1 MGSLTLV
8 IGSGGMG
15 VSVIREAV
23 LKAQQRL
30 EPDFNTYM
38 KFIAVDA
45 DISELMKI
53 EKEIGRTAVRCL
65 NISSPGAALRFQH
78 NAREDFYRTFIPS
91 DLEAGNLDHYGSGQ
105 IRMNG
110 KVKFYDRHVKGGYN
124 DKCFRDIISGI
135 FNTEWEALKG
145 ILPVDI
151 MILAG
156 LSGGT
161 GSGTFEELAAHARYV
176 CEKTGAAEVRVF
188 GYLFLPDTMEE
199 IGWQHQEYMERC
211 RANGYAALK
220 ELENYMSFGQ
230 DRKEFFAAH
239 DAEISVGNG
248 KRLFD
253 YSTLISGTYSGAI
266 SMIADF
272 IVHLA
277 SAGDFNQLTLLH
289 SNCNNRYAYL
299 CDPGNL
305 ETGLL
310 KQGFFPED
318 SHRYS
323 SIGYARAGIPDEIVK
338 ANIVDNVCR
347 RIHQPSGRSY
357 FEQEL
362 SREER
367 EAQIRELFGLNVD
380 QVLTVSSLWEQK
392 IIGLLDRAS
401 QLPENMIGISRR
413 EVLSGEIEAYRAG
426 FRENE
431 VIVHGIQE
439 AEKQL
444 KCISK
449 DFVTVSYRVMETY
462 GPWVMKALFYGYG
475 SAGISIADMLHYVK
489 EKLQRI
495 PYDNVPQPSYEERG
509 GVLSRLL
516 SHAVEEWKEKFR
528 DAVQHGVKRKIA
540 EKILETDGI
549 WENGVERN
557 IASHIEQC
565 DSFAE
570 RLESTVR
577 FYRSKGWCLEED
589 SYGAFAAAVR
599 GQNRVNLCSDAQAYA
614 WVRMNIRNYVNSID
628 EGEVRRRIIRSFAE
642 DPSRWTV
649 ENGKFSEQFLLEC
662 CGLGT
667 DDILPVTAYLGHML
681 GSMPPE
687 ECALAAGQLAA
698 RILAGLLDKSRSALR
713 KRENSWCAVNQRILI
728 PQSLQASPY
737 GGIIIHAFQTALEAR
752 RISPDA
758 LGVSQAASEIICC
771 QVSVANALCDL
782 KDIDEWERA
791 YDHSNASDKSCR
803 HLINGEPGYA
813 GSFCELTKQET
824 EDMQAVKE
832 GRQRRDLQLTAEE
845 EVIFGMGLSQEHY
858 PPVTLHNL
866 ENNESEKKFRETVFD
881 PIVNYALKE
890 NLIERIPEYNPN
902 SYRYVVNLIPKEWK
916 NLDVSAYDLVGD
928 DGRLQKGTP
937 LFQYL
942 QRQNACENAGF
953 QKEICLEGGGFLS
966 EGYDFTMARQASE
979 GRTQEEIDKISI
991 EYMKRILRKDT
1002 GLFVELRET
1011 LCRYYDIDKAL
1022 RLKAVEKKDSWQM
1035 IDKINRE
1042 VSAIFETGRR
1052 ERELRNDE

>member
-1 MGSLTLV
+1 MDMGNLTLV

-30 EPDFNTYM
+30 CSDFNTYM

-45 DISELMKI
+45 DSSELMKI
-53 EKEIGRTAVRCL
+53 EDEVGRTAVRCL
-65 NISSPGAALRFQH
+65 NISSPGAASRLR
-78 NAREDFYRTFIPS
+78 NDLRGDFYRTFMPE
-91 DLEAGNLDHYGSGQ
+91 DFDAGTLNPDGSGCQ
-105 IRMNG
+105 RMAG
-110 KVKFYDRHVKGGYN
+110 KAKFYDCSQYGGYL
-124 DKCFRDIISGI
+124 DEKFRDIIRSI
-135 FNTEWEALKG
+135 YDAEWAG
-145 ILPVDI
+145 MRDRPVDI
-151 MILAG
+151 VVLAG

-161 GSGTFEELAAHARYV
+161 GSGTFEELAAHARHA
-176 CEKTGAAEVRVF
+176 CEIAGAAEVRVF
-188 GYLFLPDTMEE
+188 GYLFLPDTIEE
-199 IGWQHQEYMERC
+199 IVGRVGWKSIERC
-211 RANGYAALK
+211 CVNGYAALK
-220 ELENYMSFGQ
+220 ELENYMSKPLNQ
-230 DRKEFFAAH
+230 DIFAAH
-239 DAEISVGNG
+239 NAEVPGRSGEM
-248 KRLFD
+248 LFD
-253 YSTLISGTYSGAI
+253 YPTLISGTYSGAI
-266 SMIADF
+266 SMIAEF

-277 SAGDFNQLTLLH
+277 AGDDLYGLFRSQEAVRFH
-289 SNCNNRYAYL
+289 YL
-299 CDPGNL
+299 RDDGNL
-305 ETGLL
+305 AAGLL
-310 KQGFFPED
+310 KRDFFPED

-323 SIGYARAGIPDEIVK
+323 AIGYARAGIPDEIVK

-367 EAQIRELFGLNVD
+367 EAQIRALFGLNVD

-401 QLPENMIGISRR
+401 QLPEYMIGTSRR

-528 DAVQHGVKRKIA
+528 DAVQHDVKRKIA
-540 EKILETDGI
+540 ETILETDGI

-557 IASHIEQC
+557 IASHIERC
-565 DSFAE
+565 ASFAE

-628 EGEVRRRIIRSFAE
+628 EGEVRRRIIRSFVE
-642 DPSRWTV
+642 YPSRWTV

-667 DDILPVTAYLGHML
+667 DDILPVTAYFGHML

-698 RILAGLLDKSRSALR
+698 RILAELLDKSRPALR
-713 KRENSWCAVNQRILI
+713 KRENSWCAVNQCILI

-845 EVIFGMGLSQEHY
+845 EVIFGTGLSQEHY
-858 PPVTLHNL
+858 PPVALHNL
-866 ENNESEKKFRETVFD
+866 ENNESEKKFRETIFD
-881 PIVNYALKE
+881 PIVDYALKE
-890 NLIERIPEYNPN
+890 KLIERVPGRNPN
-902 SYRYVVNLIPKEWK
+902 RHRYIVNLIPKEWK
-916 NLDVSAYDLVGD
+916 NFDVSAYDLVGD

-942 QRQNACENAGF
+942 QRQNPCESAGF

-966 EGYDFTMARQASE
+966 EEYDFTMAMQAGE
-979 GRTQEEIDKISI
+979 GRTQEEIDRISI

-1002 GLFVELRET
+1002 GLFVEVRET

-1022 RLKAVEKKDSWQM
+1022 RLKAV
-1035 IDKINRE
+1035 
-1042 VSAIFETGRR
+1042 VA
-1052 ERELRNDE
+1052 